1 MDGSERLRERRY
13 PAQVT
18 ARIPQELKARLEVL
32 ADREGQ
38 ALGRVLRRVL
48 EAGVGQ
54 IEDARDRAGSAALA
68 EAGKGIQP
76 GEVRGRSGPDAR
88 QWWSSLDRPSRSRW
102 GRELAH
108 LEGPEFL
115 EEAYRR
121 AQESA
126 DQG

>member
-1 MDGSERLRERRY
+1 MDGPERLRERRY

-32 ADREGQ
+32 KQ
-38 ALGRVLRRVL
+38 ALGRVLRRAL

-54 IEDARDRAGSAALA
+54 IEDARDRMGSAALA
-68 EAGKGIQP
+68 EAGAGVQS
-76 GEVRGRSGPDAR
+76 GECASAEAR
-88 QWWSSLDRPSRSRW
+88 RWWSGLDRPSRSRW

-108 LEGPEFL
+108 LEGPDFL